1 MRVVLTALLQ
11 SLGAMANV
19 VAMLLL
25 VWLMFAILGVSLFKG
40 AMQDCADPANFPP
53 NTPLAGVL
61 AADGVSWAIE
71 PCKVVVNSVS
81 NFDDVLEVRRCV
93 RDRPRFTL
101 TLARCVH
108 LDVRAFMCLRARV
121 DRACCF
127 CSSRRRER
135 GGRMSCSEPWTSR
148 KLTGRRSATT
158 TSTPGCTYCPA
169 PLPLHAAWRPGGGRV
184 FASSRASRVS
194 HPRHLLLAAASSSR
208 SCASAPFSSSTS
220 SSVSSSTSSCA
231 STAD

>member
-108 LDVRAFMCLRARV
+108 LMCARLCV
-121 DRACCF
+121 C
-127 CSSRRRER
+127 
-135 GGRMSCSEPWTSR
+135 
-148 KLTGRRSATT
+148 
-158 TSTPGCTYCPA
+158 
-169 PLPLHAAWRPGGGRV
+169 V
-184 FASSRASRVS
+184 RVS
-194 HPRHLLLAAASSSR
+194 TEHVASVHHGVGRGVAGCHVPRHGHHAS
-208 SCASAPFSSSTS
+208 
-220 SSVSSSTSSCA
+220 
-231 STAD
+231 